1 MRVVIEKSRSGK
13 TFGIAL
19 MDENDKPYLVIKNCK
34 IAKRAD
40 GTEFVSPPSVKMDD
54 GKRLNHAYI
63 STSLQNTVLQTL
75 EKIEG
80 AKMAAEGAQ
89 NQAGLYQPAQHQPPY
104 DEFDQD
110 IPF

>member
-19 MDENDKPYLVIKNCK
+19 MDGDKPYLVIKNCK

-40 GTEFVSPPSVKMDD
+40 GTEFVSPPSSKLEN
-54 GKRLNHAYI
+54 GEWLNHAYI
-63 STSLQNTVLQTL
+63 STGLQNTVLQTL

-89 NQAGLYQPAQHQPPY
+89 NQSGLYQPAQQQPPY
-104 DEFDQD
+104 DEFEAD

>member
-13 TFGIAL
+13 TFGIAV

-54 GKRLNHAYI
+54 GKWLNHAYI
-63 STSLQNTVLQTL
+63 STGLQNTVLQTL

-80 AKMAAEGAQ
+80 TKMAAESAK
-89 NQAGLYQPAQHQPPY
+89 NKAESA
-104 DEFDQD
+104 DFIDDD